1 MLKWRNFGAFGEKI
15 IELMKENAGGLNIV
29 PDSLGK
35 PIEPKPETLIKRKE
49 RIFELP
55 FSPGIQQIGR
65 GWDSRFDRLAKRL
78 VTFSKYDS
86 APTADNPEYIT
97 PAKIQ
102 YAIRDRLGAADSVIE
117 IYRSGRDYATD
128 KCKYASYFGLAPC
141 ILDPKVSDAE
151 RIVQGHTIFAEE
163 SKTFESHTVSLQ
175 GTFASA
181 DKIVRSLRRNMDA
194 TF

>member
-1 MLKWRNFGAFGEKI
+1 MGVTHRRRIPIQRLAQKQHQIQQQQQKMLKMEKLLGAFGEKI

-65 GWDSRFDRLAKRL
+65 GWDSRFNRLAKRL

-86 APTADNPEYIT
+86 VPTVDNPE
-97 PAKIQ
+97 
-102 YAIRDRLGAADSVIE
+102 
-117 IYRSGRDYATD
+117 
-128 KCKYASYFGLAPC
+128 
-141 ILDPKVSDAE
+141 
-151 RIVQGHTIFAEE
+151 
-163 SKTFESHTVSLQ
+163 
-175 GTFASA
+175 
-181 DKIVRSLRRNMDA
+181 
-194 TF
+194 